1 MTTQKD
7 APAIDSREQE
17 LIALGASIAS
27 GCLPCTK
34 FHLRAA
40 ASVGAAADDIAQAV
54 KDATQVRRTATA
66 IMAKAGGLA
75 PVDGGEAA
83 PDAGPRTL
91 IRELVAA
98 GAAYAINCAPSVGA
112 HLEAARALGATN
124 AQLFAALKIAC
135 AVRDVAAQ
143 KAKAAAA
150 AIFGVDEAH
159 ADGEDCCSDAD
170 DTAGR
175 SGCAPE
181 GTGGKPCGCR

>member
-1 MTTQKD
+1 MTAPKD
-7 APAIDSREQE
+7 APVINSKEQE

-54 KDATQVRRTATA
+54 KDATQVRRTATD

-75 PVDGGEAA
+75 SADGSEAR
-83 PDAGPRTL
+83 PDSGQRTL
-91 IRELVAA
+91 IRELVSA
-98 GAAYAINCAPSVGA
+98 GAAYAINCAPSVGT
-112 HLEAARALGATN
+112 HLEAARALGATD

-159 ADGEDCCSDAD
+159 ADDEDCCSDSD

-181 GTGGKPCGCR
+181 GTGGKPCRCQ

>member
-1 MTTQKD
+1 MPTPKD
-7 APAIDSREQE
+7 APVINPQEQE

-54 KDATQVRRTATA
+54 TDATRVRRTATD

-75 PVDGGEAA
+75 PADGGEAQ
-83 PDAGPRTL
+83 PDGGPRTL
-91 IRELVAA
+91 IRELVSA

-150 AIFGVDEAH
+150 AVFGVDEAH
-159 ADGEDCCSDAD
+159 AADEGCCSDAD
-170 DTAGR
+170 DTAGS

-181 GTGGKPCGCR
+181 GTGGNPCGCR